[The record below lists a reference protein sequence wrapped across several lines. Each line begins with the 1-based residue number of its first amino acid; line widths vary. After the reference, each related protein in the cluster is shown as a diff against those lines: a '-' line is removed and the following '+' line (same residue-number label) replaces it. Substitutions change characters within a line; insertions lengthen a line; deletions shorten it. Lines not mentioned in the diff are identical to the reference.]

1 MNEPFNRKD
10 KLRYSFDSMM
20 SKGTAGL
27 IVWLGVLSVV
37 LILLFSVVI
46 MATGTAPE
54 GEKFP
59 TLLWMSLMRTM
70 DPGTIGGD
78 SGSFG
83 FLLSMLIVTFSG
95 IFIFSTLIGIL
106 TTGLEAKLDTL
117 RKGKSRVVEVGHTVI
132 LGWSEQV
139 FTIASELSIA
149 NENQKNPC
157 VAIMADMDK
166 IEMEEE
172 IKSKV
177 PDIKNTKVVC
187 RTGKAIEPGKAV
199 EPSDLERM
207 SLHTSKSI
215 IILSPDSENP
225 DPEVIKIML
234 AISSISVARNGSV
247 HVVAMITN
255 PDNLLAA
262 KIAGGNQA
270 EVVLAGDLIARMAAQ
285 TCLQSGLSVIY
296 QELLDY
302 DGDEIYFQDEP
313 KLTGKTFK
321 DALFMYETSS
331 IIGLKSKEGNVL
343 INPPMNTIISKGDKV
358 IAISEDDDT
367 VVPSGKKNF
376 KINDSQISHVSE
388 ETNNPRR
395 IIMLG
400 WNWRAPIIIKELAN
414 YLRPNSTLCIVADSA
429 ICQPDLPKDFKNLK
443 LEFYPGNTTNR
454 NILENLS
461 LGQYDHI
468 ILLSYSDNLD
478 VQTADAS
485 TLITLLHIRDIA
497 DRLKQNFSLISEMR
511 DLRNRN
517 LAEISGA
524 DDYIVSDQILS
535 LLLTQISEN
544 KDLSALFW
552 DLFDPEGSEI
562 YLKPVHRYV
571 NIDAPINFYTVVQSA
586 SELNEIAFGYRID
599 AEKSNTDKAYGIVV
613 NPDKSDKIQFSE
625 NDKIVVLAED

>member
-1 MNEPFNRKD
+1 MNGRFSRKD
-10 KLRYSFDSMM
+10 KFSYAFDSMM

-27 IVWLGVLSVV
+27 IIWLGVLSLI
-37 LILLFSVVI
+37 LILLFSI
-46 MATGTAPE
+46 IILATGTAPE

-78 SGSFG
+78 SGSSG

-117 RKGKSRVVEVGHTVI
+117 RKGKSKVVEVNHTVI
-132 LGWSEQV
+132 LGWSEQI

-157 VAIMADMDK
+157 ITIMADMDK

-172 IKSKV
+172 IKKKV
-177 PDIKNTKVVC
+177 PDMQNTRVVC
-187 RTGKAIEPGKAV
+187 RTGKAV

-225 DPEVIKIML
+225 DPEVIKILL
-234 AISSISVARNGSV
+234 AISSMSIDKNHKV
-247 HVVAMITN
+247 HIVAMITN
-255 PDNLLAA
+255 PDNVQVA

-270 EVVLAGDLIARMAAQ
+270 EVILAGDIIARMVAQ
-285 TCLQSGLSVIY
+285 TCLQSGLSIIY

-302 DGDEIYFQDEP
+302 DGDEIYFQNEP
-313 KLTGKTFK
+313 MLTGKTFK
-321 DALFMYETSS
+321 EALFLYETSS
-331 IIGLKSKEGNVL
+331 LIGLKTEEGTVL
-343 INPPMNTIISKGDKV
+343 INPPMNTVIKEGDEIIAV
-358 IAISEDDDT
+358 SEDDDT
-367 VVPSGKKNF
+367 VVPSGMKNLE
-376 KINDSQISHVSE
+376 INHSLISHISE
-388 ETNNPRR
+388 KTDNPRK

-414 YLRPNSTLCIVADSA
+414 YLLPNSTLLIVADKA
-429 ICQPDLPKDFKNLK
+429 ICAPEVPESFSNLSVEY
-443 LEFYPGNTTNR
+443 LPGNTTNR
-454 NILENLS
+454 SVLENLS
-461 LGQYDHI
+461 LQEYDHI
-468 ILLSYSDNLD
+468 ILLSYSDSLD
-478 VQTADAS
+478 VQTADSS

-497 DRLKQNFSLISEMR
+497 DKLKQKLSLISEMR

-552 DLFDPEGSEI
+552 DLFDPEGAEI
-562 YLKPVHRYV
+562 YLKPVQRYV
-571 NIDAPINFYTVVQSA
+571 SLDKPVNFYTVLQSA
-586 SELNEIAFGYRID
+586 TELNEIAFGYRI
-599 AEKSNTDKAYGIVV
+599 ACEKSNPDKAYGIVV
-613 NPDKSDKIQFSE
+613 NPNKSDKIKFSE
-625 NDKIVVLAED
+625 NDKIIVLAED

>member
-1 MNEPFNRKD
+1 MNAPFSRKD
-10 KLRYSFDSMM
+10 KFRYSFDSMM
-20 SKGTAGL
+20 SKGTGGL
-27 IVWLGVLSVV
+27 IIWLGVLSLI
-37 LILLFSVVI
+37 LILLFSI
-46 MATGTAPE
+46 IILATGTAPD
-54 GEKFP
+54 GENFP

-78 SGSFG
+78 SGGSG

-117 RKGKSRVVEVGHTVI
+117 RKGKSKVVEVGHTII
-132 LGWSEQV
+132 LGWSEQI
-139 FTIASELSIA
+139 FTIVSELSIA

-157 VAIMADMDK
+157 ITIMADIDK

-172 IKSKV
+172 IKKKV
-177 PDIKNTKVVC
+177 PDMKNTRVVC
-187 RTGKAIEPGKAV
+187 RTGKAV

-234 AISSISVARNGSV
+234 AISSMSIDKNHKV
-247 HVVAMITN
+247 HIVAMITN
-255 PDNLLAA
+255 PDNVQVT

-270 EVVLAGDLIARMAAQ
+270 EVILAGDIIARIAAQ
-285 TCLQSGLSVIY
+285 TCLQSGLSIIY

-302 DGDEIYFQDEP
+302 DGDEIYFQNEP
-313 KLTGKTFK
+313 TLTGKTFK
-321 DALFMYETSS
+321 DALFLYETSS
-331 IIGLKSKEGNVL
+331 VIGLKSEEGAVL
-343 INPPMNTIISKGDKV
+343 INPPMDTIIKEGDEI
-358 IAISEDDDT
+358 IAVSADDDT
-367 VVPSGKKNF
+367 VVPSGIENLE
-376 KINDSQISHVSE
+376 INQSLISHISE
-388 ETNNPRR
+388 ATDSPRK

-414 YLRPNSTLCIVADSA
+414 YLQPDSTLLIVADKD
-429 ICQPDLPKDFKNLK
+429 ICEPDVPENFNNLSVK
-443 LEFYPGNTTNR
+443 YLAGNTTNR
-454 NILENLS
+454 SVLENLS
-461 LGQYDHI
+461 LQKYDHI
-468 ILLSYSDNLD
+468 ILLSYSDSLD
-478 VQTADAS
+478 VQTADSS

-497 DRLKQNFSLISEMR
+497 DKLKQKLSLISEMR

-552 DLFDPEGSEI
+552 NLFDPEGSEI
-562 YLKPVHRYV
+562 YLKPVQRYV
-571 NIDAPINFYTVVQSA
+571 DLNQPVNFYTVLQSA
-586 SELNEIAFGYRID
+586 TELNEIAFGYRI
-599 AEKSNTDKAYGIVV
+599 ACEKSNPDKAYGIVV
-613 NPDKSDKIQFSE
+613 NPNKSDMINFSE
-625 NDKIVVLAED
+625 HDKIIVLAED